1 MIIFTVATY
10 GQKRA
15 GGSQRFKPAEGRGSR
30 SAGVCSARP
39 AAVGVGGCGWVP
51 ATKTPAEKASGHHIN
66 EMARVGRV
74 ESSRVEQS
82 SDNRQGA
89 KRDVVGK
96 GKALGNHHH
105 HPPSR
110 SKTQKR

>member
-39 AAVGVGGCGWVP
+39 AAVGVGGCGCGCVP

-66 EMARVGRV
+66 EMARVGRA
-74 ESSRVEQS
+74 EYSTLEQ
-82 SDNRQGA
+82 
-89 KRDVVGK
+89 
-96 GKALGNHHH
+96 
-105 HPPSR
+105 
-110 SKTQKR
+110 